1 MNALRL
7 IALLTYTFGAFA
19 YGAFLVLWVRELART
34 RWGGGS
40 PDRPSARQAMDPINA
55 ALLLVSFLWFC
66 SNVALALIGFMT
78 RRTPWQLEVA
88 TICFAFAFPPLI
100 VHITWAEVVHS
111 RKGSVA
117 PGWRA
122 VLWPA
127 YAAALILPLWSLIL
141 LTGPATASSDYVA
154 ERLLRFGLPAMFVCA
169 AVYSMAILMRH
180 GTTPEPRARL
190 ARRWTMGLLVL
201 MLLLFLMLVGISSSS
216 GGPRPAVAAGAILE
230 IAVKSMPLLFMFV
243 GTYFENRFVF
253 FDMFV
258 KRGVSLLATVGI
270 LTTWFALTRPLL
282 QRLDT
287 SWAAPWIYAVCL
299 LPVAAA
305 LPWVHGRI
313 GAILDLRWLGR
324 RFTTVDAVKHFLS
337 GLRSATTEAQL
348 VERAQAGLEEIF
360 GAPVTIVLG
369 SLGGSTS
376 QATQE
381 IPIRTGGTTIG
392 RFLMGARASE
402 APYFSEDVALL
413 MSLADVFSHVLEN
426 LHLQERKLEQEHR
439 AQELSLHAS
448 RSELKALRAQINP
461 HFLFN
466 ALNSIAGLIHRDPA
480 VADRTIEQL
489 ADVFRYA
496 LRGAESEWAVLDDE
510 LDFVRAYLEVERA
523 RFGDRLETDVHLD
536 DAVRGARVPTMMV
549 QTLVENAV
557 KHGVASVRGRA
568 SVIVTAREESGHL
581 VMSVA
586 DNGPGFPFDSIEPP
600 LAQGR
605 PFDSI
610 EPPLAQGKRTRGGY
624 GLVNIRQRLEGYFG
638 SKATLSVD
646 RSGGVTTVSVALP
659 LLRQEPR
666 AQQPQEIA
674 R

>member
-7 IALLTYTFGAFA
+7 VALLTYTFGAFA
-19 YGAFLVLWVRELART
+19 YGAFLVLWVRELGRAG
-34 RWGGGS
+34 WGGRS
-40 PDRPSARQAMDPINA
+40 SDRSAASQEMDAING
-55 ALLLVSFLWFC
+55 ALLVVSFLWFC
-66 SNVALALIGFMT
+66 SNVGLALLGFMT

-100 VHITWAEVVHS
+100 VHVTLTEVVHS
-111 RKGSVA
+111 RNAPVA
-117 PGWRA
+117 SGWRA
-122 VLWPA
+122 ALWPA
-127 YAAALILPLWSLIL
+127 YAAALILPLWSLVL
-141 LTGPATASSDYVA
+141 LARPASASSQYVA
-154 ERLLRFGLPAMFVCA
+154 EMLLRFGLPAMFVCA
-169 AVYSMAILMRH
+169 AVYSIAILTRH
-180 GTTPEPRARL
+180 STTAEPRARL
-190 ARRWTMGLLVL
+190 ARRWTVGLLSL
-201 MLLLFLMLVGISSSS
+201 MVLLFLMLVGITRSS
-216 GGPRPAVAAGAILE
+216 GGPRPAVAAAAILE

-243 GTYFENRFVF
+243 GTYFENRFQF
-253 FDMFV
+253 FDMLV

-270 LTTWFALTRPLL
+270 LTTWFAITQPLL

-305 LPWVHGRI
+305 LPWIHGRI

-324 RFTTVDAVKHFLS
+324 RFATVDAVKHFLS

-360 GAPVTIVLG
+360 GAPVTVVIG
-369 SLGGSTS
+369 PTSGSTS
-376 QATQE
+376 QAAQE
-381 IPIRTGGTTIG
+381 IPIRSGGVTIG
-392 RFLMGARASE
+392 RFLMGPRASE

-426 LHLQERKLEQEHR
+426 LHLQERRLEQEHR

-523 RFGDRLETDVHLD
+523 RFGDRLMTDVRID

-557 KHGVASVRGRA
+557 KHGAASVRGHA
-568 SVIVTAREESGHL
+568 SVVVTAREESGQL

-586 DNGPGFPFDSIEPP
+586 DNGPGFSLDSRDNP

-605 PFDSI
+605 R
-610 EPPLAQGKRTRGGY
+610 AGGGY

-638 SKATLSVD
+638 SEAALSVKRAD
-646 RSGGVTTVSVALP
+646 GVTIVSVALP

-666 AQQPQEIA
+666 AQQPREIA